1 MSTEIISPSYITPGA
16 FAQVNVAMGPGT
28 AAIGEREVVLVG
40 PKLSTG
46 TYTAASLYQVDR
58 LDDVKTGAGA
68 GSPLHRA
75 ARRFLMGNRVTKL
88 WVLPVAETSGAGSVA
103 ALTIIVV
110 TANVTAAGWAEIWI
124 CGEQFRYV
132 YGLTDTA
139 TTIGDGLAALINGAT
154 HLPVTA
160 VNITGSITIT
170 AKLKGISQN
179 NTIRW
184 RTNVAPST
192 GVSFG
197 TTSGYIGSTTP
208 GAEGSTTEAANLAT
222 ALSTLDADAEY
233 FIGITECDSTSIGNL
248 VTHLAACAQ
257 PLVGL
262 RKRGFVGFNGSKSS
276 AATLAVAR
284 NYERLHMVWQ
294 DTGPHDS
301 AELMAGVLAVY
312 ALNENVDPSWAPVGY
327 RKVDFTLLPAFAQS
341 DWPTG
346 AEISDALSSGLIP
359 ICSDKNGAYIAD
371 GVTTRSKDATKAYN
385 DFRGLYSERI
395 SMGDALAA
403 RCVNTWVL
411 RYQGKKLDT
420 DETLANGSVNANQLY
435 NSATVKPSQ
444 ARDMI
449 AEILTQASA
458 DKEIVNL
465 SKSLASLSAAPS
477 SSNSQ
482 RLVCSFDFE
491 TIGYARQATFSA
503 NEVSR

>member
-1 MSTEIISPSYITPGA
+1 VSTEIISPSYLTPGA
-16 FAQVNVAMGPGT
+16 FARVNLAMGPGT

-46 TYTAASLYQVDR
+46 TYTAAALYEVDR

-88 WVLPVAETSGAGSVA
+88 WVLPVAETSGGSPVA
-103 ALTIIVV
+103 ANVTVV
-110 TANVTAAGWAEIWI
+110 VSGTPTAAGWAEIWI

-132 YGLTDTA
+132 FGLTDTP
-139 TTIGDGLAALINGAT
+139 TTIGDGLVALINGAT
-154 HLPVTA
+154 HLPLTA
-160 VNITGSITIT
+160 VNTTGSIALT
-170 AKLKGISQN
+170 AKLKGTSQN
-179 NTIRW
+179 STIRF
-184 RTNVAPST
+184 RTNVSAST
-192 GVSFG
+192 GISWG
-197 TTSGYIGSTTP
+197 TAAGYLVN
-208 GAEGSTTEAANLAT
+208 GADGSTTEAANLAT
-222 ALSTLDADAEY
+222 ALATLDADAGY
-233 FIGITECDSTSIGNL
+233 YIGITEFDSTSIGNL

-262 RKRGFVGFNGSKSS
+262 RKRGFVGFNGSKS
-276 AATLAVAR
+276 AAAALATAR

-294 DTGPHDS
+294 DTGPHDA

-346 AEISDALSSGLIP
+346 SEISDALTAGLIP

-371 GVTTRSKDATKAYN
+371 GVTTRSKDATKTYN

-403 RCVNTWVL
+403 RCINTWVL

-420 DETLANGSVNANQLY
+420 DETLADGSINTNQLY

-449 AEILTQASA
+449 SEILTQSAA
-458 DKEIVNL
+458 DKEIINL
-465 SKSLASLSAAPS
+465 SKSLASLNCAPS
-477 SSNSQ
+477 TSNSQ

-491 TIGYARQATFSA
+491 SIGYARQATFSV